1 MAYGSTRLCKTETVP
16 KEVQLKGIALLVLL
30 SFNSSKQSGSKRM
43 IRETKDNYYL
53 LARLFLMVTA
63 EGTVIWIF
71 GHSTDRLQ
79 ES

>member
-1 MAYGSTRLCKTETVP
+1 
-16 KEVQLKGIALLVLL
+16 
-30 SFNSSKQSGSKRM
+30 M